1 MCSGIMSLT
10 IHAVCFES
18 LNNSYLITIQLSMWS
33 SCIFIMDC
41 RTNRIRA
48 LEAEKEELLIET
60 QGLMAHSSEA
70 QKELSLAISRQEDL
84 KLSKSKLM
92 DDIDT
97 IKAGHNKLIDE
108 MYVELKRKDDE
119 LRRYASAEIKLA
131 EEVTHLELA
140 AQESKKHFN
149 QQIMSMTADM
159 KALADDIGEIMR

>member
-1 MCSGIMSLT
+1 MCSSR
-10 IHAVCFES
+10 VCFES
-18 LNNSYLITIQLSMWS
+18 LNNSYLITIGLSMWS
-33 SCIFIMDC
+33 SCIIISIILDC

-84 KLSKSKLM
+84 KLSKSKLV

-119 LRRYASAEIKLA
+119 LLRYATVEIKLA
-131 EEVTHLELA
+131 EEVARLELA

-149 QQIMSMTADM
+149 QQTMAMTADM

>member
-1 MCSGIMSLT
+1 
-10 IHAVCFES
+10 
-18 LNNSYLITIQLSMWS
+18 
-33 SCIFIMDC
+33 
-41 RTNRIRA
+41 
-48 LEAEKEELLIET
+48 
-60 QGLMAHSSEA
+60 MAHSSEA

-84 KLSKSKLM
+84 KLSKSKLV

-119 LRRYASAEIKLA
+119 LRRYATAEIKLA
-131 EEVTHLELA
+131 EEVACLELA

-149 QQIMSMTADM
+149 QQTMAMTADM